1 MSGLL
6 DAREAQSRT
15 GGPSFALGN
24 RLARALWQTCWLL
37 LASWT
42 PPPLHRW
49 RALLLRLFG
58 ARLGHNCRVHAS
70 ARVWLPANLEMGD
83 NVLIGP
89 GALLYNQGRI
99 VIGSDS
105 VVSQDAYLCASTHD
119 VEDPY
124 FQLLLRPILLGER
137 CWVAAQAFVGPGVSM
152 GDGAILSA
160 RAVLFEDAD
169 AWAIYRGNPAVRLRP
184 RALRADE
191 G

>member
-1 MSGLL
+1 
-6 DAREAQSRT
+6 
-15 GGPSFALGN
+15 
-24 RLARALWQTCWLL
+24 
-37 LASWT
+37 
-42 PPPLHRW
+42 
-49 RALLLRLFG
+49 
-58 ARLGHNCRVHAS
+58 
-70 ARVWLPANLEMGD
+70 
-83 NVLIGP
+83 
-89 GALLYNQGRI
+89 

-105 VVSQDAYLCASTHD
+105 VVSQDAFLCASTHD

-169 AWAIYRGNPAVRLRP
+169 AWTIYRGNPAVRLRP

-191 G
+191 E